1 MPTKS
6 SFAAIASISPVYGDS
21 ERLSHRRVAESIN
34 GIKAE
39 AGRGSQLMHS
49 SRNARAR
56 ASPSMAWRTSPP
68 SRTSMIG
75 IRTRPG
81 VAGAVMSL
89 PTQDGLGAFHD
100 IARRIRCRRD
110 QLLHRF
116 AWGRLE
122 FLARLL
128 DLGQEVG
135 IFQHRIESRP
145 QGLYP
150 VRRNSGRR

>member
-1 MPTKS
+1 
-6 SFAAIASISPVYGDS
+6 
-21 ERLSHRRVAESIN
+21 
-34 GIKAE
+34 
-39 AGRGSQLMHS
+39 SQLMHS

-75 IRTRPG
+75 IGTSPG

-89 PTQDGLGAFHD
+89 PTQDGLGAFND

-128 DLGQEVG
+128 DLDQEVG

-150 VRRNSGRR
+150 VRRNSGRREQRTADLGAAHIEGQYLPPFRRGCRLEHARHLAQVGVPLDR